1 MQANQSNHPSYAV
14 LALAIGLVAVAIVA
28 LLAEPL
34 YFEANPKLVTT
45 TTTSMFSTTSSWTTT
60 TTTTSTWSTTSTTTQ
75 QTSYSPYYSPYF
87 NVNNPACQ
95 YPLNPYVCNEGQ
107 PVSIVGSFYNDSS
120 CLTVYG
126 SVMSQGTVSPQ
137 PQAFV
142 LWFYPSAPTTIPFGS
157 TVQVY
162 GYIYPDW
169 PQGYPFPPYPFQSA
183 ICVGIPMASIP
194 PYYQTGA

>member
-1 MQANQSNHPSYAV
+1 MQSNQSNRPSYTV

-75 QTSYSPYYSPYF
+75 QTSYNPYYSPYF
-87 NVNNPACQ
+87 NVNNPTCQ
-95 YPLNPYVCNEGQ
+95 YPMNPYVCNEGQ

-126 SVMSQGTVSPQ
+126 TVIPQGAVSPQ
-137 PQAFV
+137 PQTFV
-142 LWFYPSAPTTIPFGS
+142 IWFYPSAPTTIPLGS

-169 PQGYPFPPYPFQSA
+169 PQGYPFPPYPFQST

-194 PYYQTGA
+194 PYYQAGV